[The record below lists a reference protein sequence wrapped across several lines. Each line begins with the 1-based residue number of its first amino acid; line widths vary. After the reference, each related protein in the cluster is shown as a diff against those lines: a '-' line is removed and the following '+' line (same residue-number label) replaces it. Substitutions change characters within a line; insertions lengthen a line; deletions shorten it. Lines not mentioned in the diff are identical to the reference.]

1 MRRKAGALI
10 PLEIAICEAATALR
24 SRGIAEFHGFLIAKE
39 VSHTT
44 DARLLTAHGSLYR
57 ALSRLEKMG
66 LLESRWEA
74 PEIPAAENRPRRR
87 LYTLTAI
94 ADTALEQARQAVET
108 VARRRRPRLAP
119 A

>member
-1 MRRKAGALI
+1 MRRRPGALI
-10 PLEIAICEAATALR
+10 PLELAICEAAAALR
-24 SRGIAEFHGFLIAKE
+24 DRDIGEFHGFLIAKE

-44 DARLLTAHGSLYR
+44 DTRLLTAHGSLYR

-66 LLESRWEA
+66 LLQSRWED
-74 PEIPAAENRPRRR
+74 PQIPADENRPRRR

-94 ADTALEQARQAVET
+94 ADAALADAHRA
-108 VARRRRPRLAP
+108 APSPGRRKPRLAP